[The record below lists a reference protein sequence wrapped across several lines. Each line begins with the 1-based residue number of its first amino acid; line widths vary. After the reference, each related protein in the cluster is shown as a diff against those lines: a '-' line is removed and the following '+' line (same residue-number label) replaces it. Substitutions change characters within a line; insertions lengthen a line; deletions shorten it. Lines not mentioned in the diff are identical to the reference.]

1 MRNLLNTNQELFLGH
16 SVNGSLSDMGSRLK
30 LEYVDILKL
39 LEIDFN
45 VYQIIDYLQEDLTS
59 LTNEEILLIKN

>member
-1 MRNLLNTNQELFLGH
+1 
-16 SVNGSLSDMGSRLK
+16 MGSRLK